1 MRDAGSDRRWRV
13 DEARYVC
20 RGAIIERHR
29 RPEANGLR
37 MRAYRHDRHLS
48 SSTERLAVRR
58 QHDDRRVGG
67 PAGERQL
74 DRRHDRGACLVA
86 PHEHRLLRRTPYDTT
101 ATWED
106 ASTRVCLFTAMTITT
121 QPPARCVSIH
131 NHRGTTSRSDEQAHV
146 LLSICTER
154 GTCTTTP
161 LRGVRGVFG
170 ERSGVPCS
178 ARSRA
183 TSPGVCGDDTPA
195 PPATAPAT
203 AAAAKTGAACV
214 GVPGISG
221 RTLRTRVRLRVDSS
235 TGVGAAYM
243 LLFRRGR
250 VRARADERATT
261 TTTMDCLRVCC
272 LSSPALCHSGCKV
285 LGWWSGGAHSLAS
298 TTPPLAISNVASASG
313 TAGES

>member
-131 NHRGTTSRSDEQAHV
+131 NHRGTTSRRR
-146 LLSICTER
+146 SIR
-154 GTCTTTP
+154 RAGARTP
-161 LRGVRGVFG
+161 L
-170 ERSGVPCS
+170 
-178 ARSRA
+178 
-183 TSPGVCGDDTPA
+183 D
-195 PPATAPAT
+195 
-203 AAAAKTGAACV
+203 
-214 GVPGISG
+214 
-221 RTLRTRVRLRVDSS
+221 L
-235 TGVGAAYM
+235 Y
-243 LLFRRGR
+243 
-250 VRARADERATT
+250 RARYLHHDATT
-261 TTTMDCLRVCC
+261 R
-272 LSSPALCHSGCKV
+272 SSWCIRRAIRSAL
-285 LGWWSGGAHSLAS
+285 
-298 TTPPLAISNVASASG
+298 
-313 TAGES
+313 